1 MMHYDVV
8 IVGAGP
14 AGSMAARK
22 LASAGVKV
30 ALVDRDAFPRDK
42 VCGDGVSGQGLAIL
56 QRIGLGHWLEQFLRP
71 RSLRLKSPDGKP
83 LDGHADPGDD
93 YCYGRLIPRRL
104 LDEKLVQIAAK
115 AGAKLIEKTRIVAT
129 ESSDGRV
136 RVMAEGGELEAHL
149 AILCDG
155 SHAPVTRQLGL
166 TRGQPELLAARQYLV
181 GDIGPADRMEIYFE
195 SSVLPYY
202 CWLFPLGD
210 GRINVGTAVT
220 TAQALTRKINLR
232 ETLTQFIT
240 NPAATDGRLAQA
252 EPLGPIKGHPLRTQF
267 GDTRTHSERIL
278 VAGDAAGLVN
288 RLSGEGIAPAME
300 SGELAAQ
307 HALRA
312 LDAGDFSDKALAPYS
327 RALEERYAGD
337 QRAARML
344 QLAMR
349 SPRLL
354 NRAFRRLRQDWDLA
368 LLIGQIIIG
377 AKSPRLAT
385 MPATLLRL
393 LM

>member
-1 MMHYDVV
+1 MHYDVV

-42 VCGDGVSGQGLAIL
+42 VCGDGVSGQGVASL
-56 QRIGLGHWLEQFLRP
+56 QQIGLGHWSEQFLRP
-71 RSLRLKSPDGKP
+71 GTLRLKSPDGKP
-83 LDGHADPGDD
+83 LDGHAEPGDD

-104 LDEKLVQIAAK
+104 LDEKLVQVAVE
-115 AGAKLIEKTRIVAT
+115 AGAKLIEKTQIVAI
-129 ESSDGRV
+129 ESSGSRV
-136 RVMAEGGELEAHL
+136 RVAARADEMDAHL
-149 AILCDG
+149 AVVCDG
-155 SHAPVTRQLGL
+155 SHAPVTRRLGL
-166 TRGQPELLAARQYLV
+166 TRGQSKLLAARQYLT
-181 GDIGPADRMEIYFE
+181 GDIGPADRMEIHFE
-195 SSVLPYY
+195 RSVLPYY

-220 TAQALTRKINLR
+220 TAQALAKKVNLR
-232 ETLTQFIT
+232 ETLTRFISD
-240 NPAATDGRLAQA
+240 PAATDGRLAQA
-252 EPLGPIKGHPLRTQF
+252 QPLSPIQGHPLRTQF
-267 GDTRTHSERIL
+267 GKTRTHSERIL

-288 RLSGEGIAPAME
+288 HLSGEGIAPAME

-312 LDAGDFSDKALAPYS
+312 LTAGDFSAKTLAPYS
-327 RALEERYAGD
+327 HALEERYGAD
-337 QRAARML
+337 QRAAQIL

-349 SPRLL
+349 SPHLL
-354 NRAFRRLRQDWDLA
+354 NRIFRRLRQDRDLA

-377 AKSPRLAT
+377 AKSPRLALRPT
-385 MPATLLRL
+385 TLLRL
-393 LM
+393 MA